1 MEYLKNIEK
10 VIQETN
16 QIWTPPPNLKISDWA
31 DSYRRLSPE
40 SSAEA
45 GQWRTDRAEYQREIM
60 DAFNDPDTQRIVVM
74 TSSQVGK
81 TEILLNA
88 IGYYIDQDPSPMLI
102 VQPTLQMGQS
112 FSKDR
117 LASMIRDTDKIKD
130 CVKDARSRDSG
141 NTTMHKKFAG
151 GHLSI
156 VGSNSA
162 SGLASR
168 PIRILLMDEVDRY
181 EQSAGAEG
189 SPDKSSCS

>member
-1 MEYLKNIEK
+1 M
-10 VIQETN
+10 IQETN

-60 DAFNDPDTQRIVVM
+60 DAFNDSDTQRIVVM

-130 CVKDARSRDSG
+130 CVKDARSRD
-141 NTTMHKKFAG
+141 
-151 GHLSI
+151 LSLI
-156 VGSNSA
+156 HISEPT
-162 SGLASR
+162 R
-168 PIRILLMDEVDRY
+168 PY
-181 EQSAGAEG
+181 
-189 SPDKSSCS
+189 

>member
-1 MEYLKNIEK
+1 
-10 VIQETN
+10 
-16 QIWTPPPNLKISDWA
+16 
-31 DSYRRLSPE
+31 
-40 SSAEA
+40 
-45 GQWRTDRAEYQREIM
+45 M
-60 DAFNDPDTQRIVVM
+60 DAFNDPDIQRIVVM

-189 SPDKSSCS
+189 SPISLAVARTKTFWNRKIFMCSTPTIKGLSAIETAFEESDKRYFHVPCPECE